1 MSPTGAEEV
10 RFDPASTSSLGDLL
24 ALMREFYAVES
35 LPFDEETAKGALV
48 PLLSDD
54 AIGRAWLMRLGGAKV
69 GYAVLTLGWS
79 LEFRG
84 RTAFVDE
91 LYVREAYRRQGIGGK
106 TVDFLETVAKGL
118 GVQAVVLEVGREN
131 AAARS
136 LYEKRGFEDRGY
148 LLVRKW
154 VAR

>member
-79 LEFRG
+79 CL
-84 RTAFVDE
+84 
-91 LYVREAYRRQGIGGK
+91 LYTSPSPR
-106 TVDFLETVAKGL
+106 D
-118 GVQAVVLEVGREN
+118 
-131 AAARS
+131 
-136 LYEKRGFEDRGY
+136 
-148 LLVRKW
+148 
-154 VAR
+154 